1 MPFLKSL
8 VERHNNEPFAILG
21 INTDDSKEEYLEKKE
36 SFGVTWRS
44 AWQGGM
50 GGEEGIPA
58 RWAVNSFPTKFI
70 LDAKGVIR
78 YTSDQL
84 RTEHAIEAAIAKLL
98 AEANAK

>member
-8 VERHNNEPFAILG
+8 VERHKDEPFAILG
-21 INTDDSKEEYLEKKE
+21 INTDDSKEDYLEQKA

-50 GGEEGIPA
+50 GGKDAISS
-58 RWAVNSFPTKFI
+58 RWAVTAFPTKFL

-78 YTSDQL
+78 YTDSQL
-84 RTEHAIEAAIAKLL
+84 HGEKSIEAAIEKLL
-98 AEANAK
+98 AEAK